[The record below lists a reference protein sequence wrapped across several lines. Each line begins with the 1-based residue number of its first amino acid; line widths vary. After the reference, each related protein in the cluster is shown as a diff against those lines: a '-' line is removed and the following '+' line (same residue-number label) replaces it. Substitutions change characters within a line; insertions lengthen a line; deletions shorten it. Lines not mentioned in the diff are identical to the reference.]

1 MAAGVEDAMMEVLFA
16 RLATLVLAPA
26 HPVAW
31 PNLNFTKPSNNRYL
45 EARFVPN
52 ASTRFG
58 VDEGPHDRFGFLQVN
73 VRDKLN
79 TGARVTGIASAV
91 AAHFP
96 SDLALFHDI
105 GIKVRIMKAP
115 DVGDMMIET
124 SPPGVMVPVL
134 IPYECLA

>member
-1 MAAGVEDAMMEVLFA
+1 MADTVPEAIMEALFA
-16 RLATLVLAPA
+16 RLAALVLAPA

-31 PNLNFTKPSNNRYL
+31 PNLTFTKPSSNRFL

-52 ASTRFG
+52 TNDRFG
-58 VDEGPHDRFGFLQVN
+58 VDRGPHAYMGFLQVN
-73 VRDKLN
+73 IRDKLN
-79 TGARVTGIASAV
+79 TGARVTSIAGIV

-96 SDLALFHDI
+96 ADLALFHDF
-105 GIKVRIMKAP
+105 GIKVRITKDP

-124 SPPGVMVPVL
+124 NSPGVMIPVL